1 MDIMNILIVGAGR
14 AGTSFA
20 AALGAQHRVTLVHH
34 DELPADVDADLVLLT
49 VRDDAIES
57 TAARLV
63 VSAHTVVAHVSGS
76 RGLDVLG
83 SHSRVG
89 SLHPLAALPNA
100 QVGARRLHGGSFAI
114 EGDELISHVVRS
126 LSGRVITVAED
137 RRTLYHATAVS
148 AANHLVALMGHV
160 EVLAVAAGL
169 ELRDFLALAQQALDD
184 VGALGPARALTGPA
198 SRGDLATLDAR
209 VAALPGAERATYVAL
224 ADRALR
230 LAEANSTVPW
240 NA

>member
-20 AALGAQHRVTLVHH
+20 AALGAAHRVTLVHH

-63 VSAHTVVAHVSGS
+63 VSAQTVVAHVSGS
-76 RGLDVLG
+76 RGLDVLS
-83 SHSRVG
+83 SHARVG

-100 QVGARRLHGGSFAI
+100 QVGARRLRGGVFAV
-114 EGDELISHVVRS
+114 EGDELVSHVVRS
-126 LSGRVITVAED
+126 LGGRAITVAED
-137 RRTLYHATAVS
+137 RRTLYHATAVA

-160 EVLAVAAGL
+160 EVLAAAADL
-169 ELRDFLALAQQALDD
+169 DLRDFLGLAQQALDD

-198 SRGDLATLDAR
+198 SRSDLATIVGQA
-209 VAALPGAERATYVAL
+209 AALPAAERATYVAL

-230 LAEANSTVPW
+230 LADANATVPW